1 MTRDDLFK
9 KLQQIL
15 FDNFEIAPERITPDS
30 NLYAELELDSID
42 AVDLVIQVQE
52 LIGKKIGSD
61 EFKAARTVND
71 VLDVVEKLLAAPQT

>member
-1 MTRDDLFK
+1 MTRDDLFQ

-15 FDNFEIAPERITPDS
+15 FDNFEIAPERITPDA

-52 LIGKKIGSD
+52 LIGKKIGPD

-71 VLDVVEKLLAAPQT
+71 VLDVVEKLLATSST